1 MLPGGR
7 WFKIPVGG
15 LLWHIWRLWYIYIH
29 SMRSSFYYPAEFQ
42 IRTIHSAGI
51 AGLGGG
57 SWGSPVLCCLGTTMG
72 CCCNQTELLQR
83 LGTAGPWQLQ
93 EVPDQS
99 SQTLSQNAS
108 KCIQY
113 VYHSYILIYYNH
125 THNYIN
131 CYHSIMIRLA
141 TITITL
147 CTKYLKTYTHTHTY
161 ICVCICTVIW
171 LQYHIVS
178 WLSIVIA
185 AKQVLWQC
193 DPSPS
198 AEGHPGAPTGFGKGK
213 STANGGF
220 ELGKII
226 WKYGKTWKNPTL
238 VIEVSEFLAGKLN
251 KLKLNGIVFWSPME
265 KWDVASL
272 PGDDG
277 WYGASFILRSCGLST
292 CHDAMATRYGLPE
305 MGNSTQNGT
314 LNEECDNFLLGVT
327 PASGRKTLMITY
339 IVSDAQGCYVDVGRS
354 GGCSTRPA
362 TSRLHSRGQSHAGQS
377 SGRGLEQRR
386 YWQIESPMPGRSN
399 IDHDEHWTLMNHD
412 FAEGIFS
419 GYPHGAIVYHSESS
433 HRPPESQGHVAAQFR
448 CDEMGHGFP

>member
-1 MLPGGR
+1 M
-7 WFKIPVGG
+7 
-15 LLWHIWRLWYIYIH
+15 
-29 SMRSSFYYPAEFQ
+29 
-42 IRTIHSAGI
+42 
-51 AGLGGG
+51 
-57 SWGSPVLCCLGTTMG
+57 
-72 CCCNQTELLQR
+72 
-83 LGTAGPWQLQ
+83 
-93 EVPDQS
+93 
-99 SQTLSQNAS
+99 
-108 KCIQY
+108 
-113 VYHSYILIYYNH
+113 
-125 THNYIN
+125 
-131 CYHSIMIRLA
+131 
-141 TITITL
+141 
-147 CTKYLKTYTHTHTY
+147 
-161 ICVCICTVIW
+161 CVCICTVIW

-399 IDHDEHWTLMNHD
+399 IDHDEHWTLMNIDESWFRWRLILRVSSRCHCVS
-412 FAEGIFS
+412 FGVLSPASGIPRPCCCAISVWWNGPWVSIRKVWSFS
-419 GYPHGAIVYHSESS
+419 K
-433 HRPPESQGHVAAQFR
+433 R
-448 CDEMGHGFP
+448 CQWVKCSWAVIWTCA